1 MFSYINQNCI
11 DIGRALKITR
21 NAMSKKPLRV
31 LLEMLF
37 CNPRT
42 VEEHLLK
49 IDPIMD
55 YEAAAKLV
63 ANYEKT
69 AASFM
74 HDANLTPTN
83 FQKAAAI
90 AAAKSVTA
98 TKGALK
104 KQPGSKI
111 SMMTVPASAGKS
123 LIIAM
128 VTLILRNNRPHKIDN
143 IIVVFTSKLLMEKD

>member
-1 MFSYINQNCI
+1 
-11 DIGRALKITR
+11 
-21 NAMSKKPLRV
+21 MSKKTKRSV
-31 LLEMLF
+31 IEMMF
-37 CNPRT
+37 QETRT
-42 VEEHLLK
+42 VEAHLQK
-49 IDPIMD
+49 IDPTMD
-55 YEAAAKLV
+55 YEDAAKLV

-74 HDANLTPTN
+74 HDAGLSPTN

-104 KQPGSKI
+104 RQSGSKI

-128 VTLILRNNRPHKIDN
+128 VTLILRYNRPSKIDN
-143 IIVVFTSKLLMEKD
+143 IIVVFTNKLLMEKD